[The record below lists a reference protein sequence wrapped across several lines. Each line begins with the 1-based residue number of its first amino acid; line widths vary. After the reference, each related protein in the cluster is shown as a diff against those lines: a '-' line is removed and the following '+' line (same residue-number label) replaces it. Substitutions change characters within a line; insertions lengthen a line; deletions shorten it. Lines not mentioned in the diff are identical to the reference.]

1 MAINESVLIN
11 AAIQTNLVSTNKL
24 LDYKQQARR
33 ERKDLLD
40 VISFDNRMPVSAFYQ
55 ALAEY
60 RKIPFL
66 QVHELVPAINILEKI
81 PANTV
86 QRRIILP
93 VYKNS
98 ELFIVMADPDDNVAL
113 DSISRLLTQ
122 RQKLKVAFAEP
133 AGLKMIIARYYRQK
147 IIFSEKVQ
155 EEPDYVEIFN
165 ILVREAHLRRSS
177 DIHMEPEKEFM
188 RIRFR
193 VDGHLQEYSRGLN
206 KEDSEGLVNRIK
218 VLANLD
224 IAEQRMPQD
233 GGITFKVDGWDI
245 DDIDMRIATV
255 PTRWGERV
263 TVRLLAGN
271 DEGMQ
276 LDNLGMPTQL
286 LSEFKELVRRK
297 FGIVLVTGPTGGG
310 KSTTLYAALR
320 QLDTS
325 SQNILTVEDPIEQF
339 LNGVSQVQVSTKVSF
354 ASALRSFLRHD
365 PDVVLVGE
373 IRDKETAEIAL
384 KAAMTGHLVMSTLHT
399 NTSIAAVNRLI
410 DIGCERF
417 LIASSLIGVV
427 AQRLIRRLCIHCKVA
442 AEVTE
447 DDLLKLEVVE
457 PSATVNLFKAQGC
470 PHCLGTG
477 YLGRVGVYELFGV
490 DDSVVHLIEQGA
502 NEAELKNK
510 ANVYYSLWQDGRSK
524 VLEGITSL
532 DEALQLKPKV

>member
-11 AAIQTNLVSTNKL
+11 AAIQTKLVSTNKL

-33 ERKDLLD
+33 ERKDLLE
-40 VISFDNRMPVSAFYQ
+40 VISFSNRMPVSAFYQ
-55 ALAEY
+55 ALADY
-60 RKIPFL
+60 RKIPFF
-66 QVHELVPAINILEKI
+66 QVHQLVPAIDILEKL

-86 QRRIILP
+86 QRRIVLP
-93 VYKNS
+93 VYKNN

-122 RQKLKVAFAEP
+122 RQKIKVAFAEP
-133 AGLKMIIARYYRQK
+133 AGLKMIIARHYKQK
-147 IIFSEKVQ
+147 IIFFDKAQ
-155 EEPDYVEIFN
+155 EEPDFVEIFN
-165 ILVREAHLRRSS
+165 SLVREAHLRRSS
-177 DIHMEPEKEFM
+177 DIHLEPEKEYM

-206 KEDSEGLVNRIK
+206 REDSEGLVNRIK

-245 DDIDMRIATV
+245 DDIDMRIATI

-276 LDNLGMPTQL
+276 LDNLGMPAPL
-286 LSEFKELVRRK
+286 LAEFKELVRRK

-320 QLDTS
+320 QLDTA

-339 LNGVSQVQVSTKVSF
+339 LNGISQVQVSTKVSF

-399 NTSIAAVNRLI
+399 NTSIAAINRLI

-427 AQRLIRRLCIHCKVA
+427 AQRLIRRLCVHCKVA
-442 AEVTE
+442 AEIS
-447 DDLLKLEVVE
+447 DDDRKILEIE
-457 PSATVNLFKAQGC
+457 KPARMKIFKAHGC

-490 DDSVVHLIEQGA
+490 DNSVVHLIEQGA
-502 NEAELKNK
+502 NESELKNN
-510 ANVYYSLWQDGRSK
+510 ANIYYSLWQDGRSK
-524 VLEGITSL
+524 VLEGITSI
-532 DEALQLKPKV
+532 DEALQLRPKA